1 MENIIHANEKRENL
15 LSNIGCL
22 GCFLFILT
30 GVIGCNIIKNGGSTF
45 GWVLFGIGV
54 FLYICMYSLK
64 YDLRESGGALTR
76 RRLSD
81 GDLKGLKKED
91 LEELRCHIYARHGY
105 NFNVN
110 DGLYF
115 IDKITKK
122 IQDVWSL
129 SDVKFNESNLAEYCF
144 KFGCS
149 KEQLIMALEGYNDFR
164 KAAGER
170 RVVKGG
176 GIRIE
181 KITEDEKD
189 TLREYIERESSFI
202 FDLNNVFVG
211 YFNRNGEYG
220 HEGYYYYHFK
230 YSDWYKPTTCNME
243 EVYNRMSDIEKY
255 NIRFIKAHENKEEIN
270 LNLTDSEELMHSQ
283 PNSYNTVETDTPILM
298 DKSQHLEVNIS
309 KVDVED
315 SEEKDVQDDEVDLK
329 NKSKTWLWVLLTI
342 AIIGAGAGAW
352 FYFGSDISEQSS
364 EIEMEEDSELQKHL
378 EEEQQKMEM
387 MSFVKDFYSHYKE
400 DGYIYDNVSES
411 VLKKLRRDYPYE
423 CYEGDCLATW
433 VFSAYPEGADMDF
446 EVGPI
451 ITQTGSGIFNIT
463 FRYSY
468 MNNGEKKYEDRSIRL
483 YVGKVDGQYKIT
495 NYTYEDKSQAP
506 RNDEEKRIT
515 EIPEGEYH
523 LWCADMH
530 MTLVVYDKIVEGEYY
545 FQAGSTM
552 STSIKLNGRADN
564 GLKLHLS
571 QTSKVNGEDKGYM
584 DGTFDGKT
592 FKGEYDKDG
601 YRHDFEIYV
610 GGE

>member
-1 MENIIHANEKRENL
+1 MKECPKCKAMMEDDALFCGECGTKFDIADTEPHAGEDPIIEEKYCIHCGKAMEAD
-15 LSNIGCL
+15 S
-22 GCFLFILT
+22 
-30 GVIGCNIIKNGGSTF
+30 
-45 GWVLFGIGV
+45 
-54 FLYICMYSLK
+54 LYCPHCGK
-64 YDLRESGGALTR
+64 PQEV
-76 RRLSD
+76 
-81 GDLKGLKKED
+81 
-91 LEELRCHIYARHGY
+91 EEA
-105 NFNVN
+105 
-110 DGLYF
+110 
-115 IDKITKK
+115 KP
-122 IQDVWSL
+122 
-129 SDVKFNESNLAEYCF
+129 EAP
-144 KFGCS
+144 
-149 KEQLIMALEGYNDFR
+149 KEQKNEEG
-164 KAAGER
+164 
-170 RVVKGG
+170 
-176 GIRIE
+176 
-181 KITEDEKD
+181 
-189 TLREYIERESSFI
+189 
-202 FDLNNVFVG
+202 
-211 YFNRNGEYG
+211 
-220 HEGYYYYHFK
+220 
-230 YSDWYKPTTCNME
+230 P
-243 EVYNRMSDIEKY
+243 
-255 NIRFIKAHENKEEIN
+255 
-270 LNLTDSEELMHSQ
+270 Q
-283 PNSYNTVETDTPILM
+283 
-298 DKSQHLEVNIS
+298 
-309 KVDVED
+309 
-315 SEEKDVQDDEVDLK
+315 QDDEPTYELEK
-329 NKSKTWLWVLLTI
+329 EKKSKKWLWVLLVI
-342 AIIGAGAGAW
+342 ACLGAGAW
-352 FYFGSDISEQSS
+352 FYFGSGMFEQSS

-400 DGYIYDNVSES
+400 DGYIYDNVSER

-433 VFSAYPEGADMDF
+433 VFAAYPEGADMDF

-584 DGTFDGKT
+584 DGIFDGKT

>member
-1 MENIIHANEKRENL
+1 MKKCIKCGVLLEDDDSFCLECGTKQDITMDENQDE
-15 LSNIGCL
+15 
-22 GCFLFILT
+22 
-30 GVIGCNIIKNGGSTF
+30 V
-45 GWVLFGIGV
+45 
-54 FLYICMYSLK
+54 SLK
-64 YDLRESGGALTR
+64 
-76 RRLSD
+76 
-81 GDLKGLKKED
+81 
-91 LEELRCHIYARHGY
+91 LEEKKCSYCGETIEA
-105 NFNVN
+105 
-110 DGLYF
+110 DSLYCPHCGKPQKVDEAKCWGAQV
-115 IDKITKK
+115 IE
-122 IQDVWSL
+122 
-129 SDVKFNESNLAEYCF
+129 ES
-144 KFGCS
+144 
-149 KEQLIMALEGYNDFR
+149 Q
-164 KAAGER
+164 
-170 RVVKGG
+170 V
-176 GIRIE
+176 
-181 KITEDEKD
+181 
-189 TLREYIERESSFI
+189 
-202 FDLNNVFVG
+202 
-211 YFNRNGEYG
+211 
-220 HEGYYYYHFK
+220 
-230 YSDWYKPTTCNME
+230 
-243 EVYNRMSDIEKY
+243 
-255 NIRFIKAHENKEEIN
+255 KEE
-270 LNLTDSEELMHSQ
+270 
-283 PNSYNTVETDTPILM
+283 P
-298 DKSQHLEVNIS
+298 K
-309 KVDVED
+309 VED
-315 SEEKDVQDDEVDLK
+315 CEVEEPTYEWEEEK
-329 NKSKTWLWVLLTI
+329 KSKTWLWILLVI
-342 AIIGAGAGAW
+342 AFIGVGVGAW
-352 FYFGSDISEQSS
+352 FYFGSGMFEQSS

-433 VFSAYPEGADMDF
+433 VFAAYPEGADMDF

-468 MNNGEKKYEDRSIRL
+468 MNSGEKKYEDRSIRL

>member
-1 MENIIHANEKRENL
+1 MKECPKCKAMMEDDA
-15 LSNIGCL
+15 
-22 GCFLFILT
+22 LFCGECGTKFDIVDT
-30 GVIGCNIIKNGGSTF
+30 EPNAEEQPVIGEKYCIHCGKAMEADS
-45 GWVLFGIGV
+45 
-54 FLYICMYSLK
+54 LYCPHCGKPQEVEAATSEAPK
-64 YDLRESGGALTR
+64 EQ
-76 RRLSD
+76 
-81 GDLKGLKKED
+81 KKE
-91 LEELRCHIYARHGY
+91 
-105 NFNVN
+105 
-110 DGLYF
+110 
-115 IDKITKK
+115 
-122 IQDVWSL
+122 
-129 SDVKFNESNLAEYCF
+129 
-144 KFGCS
+144 
-149 KEQLIMALEGYNDFR
+149 EG
-164 KAAGER
+164 
-170 RVVKGG
+170 
-176 GIRIE
+176 
-181 KITEDEKD
+181 
-189 TLREYIERESSFI
+189 
-202 FDLNNVFVG
+202 
-211 YFNRNGEYG
+211 
-220 HEGYYYYHFK
+220 
-230 YSDWYKPTTCNME
+230 P
-243 EVYNRMSDIEKY
+243 
-255 NIRFIKAHENKEEIN
+255 
-270 LNLTDSEELMHSQ
+270 Q
-283 PNSYNTVETDTPILM
+283 
-298 DKSQHLEVNIS
+298 
-309 KVDVED
+309 
-315 SEEKDVQDDEVDLK
+315 QDDEPTYEFEEEK
-329 NKSKTWLWVLLTI
+329 KSKKWIWVLLVLVCL
-342 AIIGAGAGAW
+342 GAGAW
-352 FYFGSDISEQSS
+352 FYFGSGLFEQSS
-364 EIEMEEDSELQKHL
+364 EIAMEEDSELQKHL

-400 DGYIYDNVSES
+400 DGYIYNNVSER

-433 VFSAYPEGADMDF
+433 VFAAYPEGADMDF